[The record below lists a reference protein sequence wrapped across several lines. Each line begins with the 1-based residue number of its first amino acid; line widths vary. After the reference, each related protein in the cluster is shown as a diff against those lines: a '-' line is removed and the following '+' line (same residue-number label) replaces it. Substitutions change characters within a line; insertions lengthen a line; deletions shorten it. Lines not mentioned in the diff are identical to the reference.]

1 MKKLLVLAA
10 LTMAA
15 APAMASKARMGALGN
30 AAHLIDVQTMF
41 VNPADINYTG
51 DLATLE
57 FGNTQQAEGGF
68 VRGAT
73 WGTLGAYLGHNTAN
87 LTGVNEQ
94 NALDLFYGAD
104 LGGMK
109 WAVNLHYTN
118 AKNEGAAPAGSTFT
132 NQKESSLGINLGVR
146 TDMWNAYLRATPT
159 AKQETI
165 TPASTDSEYDSH
177 YTVGGGAWFDSLYVY
192 AQYFTSKDKAPAT
205 AVETTNYK
213 VGVNENKKI
222 EGGNFFYGIAYASDE
237 VKDNKKVTAL
247 PLTMGIELDAASW
260 LVLRASATQSVILQ
274 ETETKVPA
282 PTKKSQLLNDTT
294 VAAGAGI
301 KFGKMTLD
309 GMIST
314 TGGATPAPGSTGT
327 IDANNTLSQVS
338 LTYLF

>member
-57 FGNTQQAEGGF
+57 FGNAQQAEGGF

-73 WGTLGAYLGHNTAN
+73 WGTLGAYLGHKTM
-87 LTGVNEQ
+87 TGTQVEEQ
-94 NALDLFYGAD
+94 NPLDLFYGAD

-109 WAVNLHYTN
+109 WAVNLHYSN
-118 AKNEGAAPAGSTFT
+118 AKNESAAVAPSTFGDE
-132 NQKESSLGINLGVR
+132 KESTLGINLGVR
-146 TDMWNAYLRATPT
+146 TDMWNAYLRAMPT
-159 AKQETI
+159 AKQETV
-165 TPASTDSEYDSH
+165 STGATKSEYDSH

-205 AVETTNYK
+205 AIETTNYV
-213 VGVNENKKI
+213 VGVNDNKKI
-222 EGGNFFYGIAYASDE
+222 EGGNFFYGIAYSSNE
-237 VKDNKKVTAL
+237 VKDSSKKTAL
-247 PLTMGIELDAASW
+247 PLTMGIEMDAASW
-260 LVLRASATQSVILQ
+260 LVLRASATQAVLLQ
-274 ETETKVPA
+274 ETEDKTVNPS
-282 PTKKSQLLNDTT
+282 TKSQLLNDTT

-314 TGGATPAPGSTGT
+314 TGGATPVAGSTGT